1 MDGHLSLYRASLC
14 LEVNFI
20 YAKLTYM
27 QMHQMMRRWDEVRFN
42 DEKILMSKK
51 LPIPKWN
58 VCFIKWRLK
67 IKPLNILQLE
77 HKLISNLSDTVIAQ
91 REQKLLCN

>member
-1 MDGHLSLYRASLC
+1 MDRYLSLYRPGLC

-27 QMHQMMRRWDEVRFN
+27 QMHQMMRRWDEVRFK
-42 DEKILMSKK
+42 DEKMFMSQK

-58 VCFIKWRLK
+58 VRFIKWTFK
-67 IKPLNILQLE
+67 IKPLKILQLE
-77 HKLISNLSDTVIAQ
+77 HKLISKFSDTVIAQ